1 VSLELFALDTRAV
14 KPLLPSLKRADH
26 INRHKEKWRFQTM
39 GKASQK
45 NGIAKPVVVAW
56 LTPIEQ
62 MSGDSKKDTLLLKEM
77 AGEEREFLLSFKWCR
92 NIRRSWFGWGVGGVC
107 AVFSSK

>member
-1 VSLELFALDTRAV
+1 
-14 KPLLPSLKRADH
+14 
-26 INRHKEKWRFQTM
+26 M
-39 GKASQK
+39 GKASKK
-45 NGIAKPVVVAW
+45 NDLGKPVEMAR
-56 LTPIEQ
+56 LTAIEQ

-77 AGEEREFLLSFKWCR
+77 ADEACEFLLSFKWCR